1 MDLSICLS
9 CTDIP
14 IEIVFMAHHE
24 SHIVIFF
31 ICTPICILFI
41 TILLCLYYSFFSN
54 LLKAR
59 SATMMLMKRLRSL
72 IRLELTK
79 ALVFSDKINFNVD
92 VCGRSD
98 VTS

>member
-1 MDLSICLS
+1 M
-9 CTDIP
+9 
-14 IEIVFMAHHE
+14 
-24 SHIVIFF
+24 HIIYYYTAV
-31 ICTPICILFI
+31 LV
-41 TILLCLYYSFFSN
+41 LLFFSN

>member
-1 MDLSICLS
+1 M
-9 CTDIP
+9 
-14 IEIVFMAHHE
+14 
-24 SHIVIFF
+24 HIIYYYTAV
-31 ICTPICILFI
+31 LV
-41 TILLCLYYSFFSN
+41 LLFFSN

-72 IRLELTK
+72 IRLELTT